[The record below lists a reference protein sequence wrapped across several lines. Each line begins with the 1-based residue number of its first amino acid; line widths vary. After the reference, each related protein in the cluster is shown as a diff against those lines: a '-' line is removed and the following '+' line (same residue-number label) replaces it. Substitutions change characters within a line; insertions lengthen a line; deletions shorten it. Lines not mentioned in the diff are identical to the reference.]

1 MVQNAKSSASQHHNA
16 NPQGG
21 NKAMFVLERVGT
33 NIDARATL
41 DARRRDK
48 DETESQRY

>member
-1 MVQNAKSSASQHHNA
+1 
-16 NPQGG
+16 
-21 NKAMFVLERVGT
+21 MFVLERVGT